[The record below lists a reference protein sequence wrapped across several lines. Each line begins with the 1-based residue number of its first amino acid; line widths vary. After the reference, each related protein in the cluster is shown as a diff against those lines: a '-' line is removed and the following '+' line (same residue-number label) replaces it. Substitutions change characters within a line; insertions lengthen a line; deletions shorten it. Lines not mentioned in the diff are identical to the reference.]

1 MMMKYYIFLISFFTL
16 FNYSYSQTQT
26 TIPGYYITNTNDTV
40 IAQIKLPHYIFS
52 DSVRLIKFIEKVE
65 IIDSLNR
72 NMVFRVNDIKGFG
85 FLFNNNRY
93 IFLSKDFGRENAF
106 SASTHRF
113 YQAIFLGQK
122 TSLYHRLTTLDQS
135 GRKLGIM
142 YFLENADGANQA
154 IYLFARTK
162 PEFIKSLLKK
172 FYKDNLEAQ
181 TLIDSKFQ
189 SKFFE
194 AWQNDIMEIVQNINK
209 L

>member
-1 MMMKYYIFLISFFTL
+1 MRKKHYNCLIIFFTL
-16 FNYSYSQTQT
+16 FQYSYAQNPTA
-26 TIPGYYITNTNDTV
+26 IPGYYITNTNDTV
-40 IAQIKLPHYIFS
+40 NAQIKLPHYIFS
-52 DSVRLIKFIEKVE
+52 DSVRLTKFIEKVE
-65 IIDSLNR
+65 IIESANR

-85 FLFNNNRY
+85 FLFNKNRY
-93 IFLSKDFGRENAF
+93 TFLSKDFGRENAF

-113 YQAIFLGQK
+113 YQVIFLGQK
-122 TSLYHRLTTLDQS
+122 TSLYHSLTTVDQS
-135 GRKLGIM
+135 GRILGIV
-142 YFLENADGANQA
+142 YFLEKSDGTSQA

-172 FYKDNLEAQ
+172 FYKDNQEAQ

-194 AWQNDIMEIVQNINK
+194 AWQNDIMEIVQTINK

>member
-1 MMMKYYIFLISFFTL
+1 MMMKYYTFLISFFTL
-16 FNYSYSQTQT
+16 FNYAYSQTPT

-52 DSVRLIKFIEKVE
+52 DSVRLTKFIEKVE

-85 FLFNNNRY
+85 FLFNENRY
-93 IFLSKDFGRENAF
+93 TFLSKDFGRENAF

-122 TSLYHRLTTLDQS
+122 TSLYHRLTTVDQS

-142 YFLENADGANQA
+142 YFLENADGTNQA

-172 FYKDNLEAQ
+172 FYKDNVEAQ

-194 AWQNDIMEIVQNINK
+194 AWQNDIMEIVQHINK